1 MLCIPKKTIE
11 TIVASGNHYVAQVK
25 GNQKTLF
32 QEVQRIIVDQPPLDY
47 FETYEKGHGRQSSWH
62 VRVFDAQQSHKAQEW
77 KNLRRVIHVHRIR
90 KENDKEAHENSLYIS
105 DRFETKAKFFH
116 TGIRGHWGIENRLH
130 WVKDVIF
137 KEDKNKIREGTGP
150 IAATVFTTIAIN
162 ILRKEGFE
170 SITDGNVFARANIED
185 FICHLRT

>member
-11 TIVASGNHYVAQVK
+11 TIVESGNHYVAQVK

-47 FETYEKGHGRQSSWH
+47 FEIYEKGHGRQSSWH
-62 VRVFDAQQSHKAQEW
+62 VSVFDAQQSRKAQEW
-77 KNLRRVIHVHRIR
+77 KNLRRAIHVHRIR
-90 KENDKEAHENSLYIS
+90 KENDEETHTNSLYIS
-105 DRFETKAKFFH
+105 DRFETSAEFFH

-137 KEDKNKIREGTGP
+137 NEDKNKIREGTGP
-150 IAATVFTTIAIN
+150 IVASIFTTIAIN
-162 ILRKEGFE
+162 ILRKEGFD
-170 SITDGNVFARANIED
+170 SITDGKVFAQANIEN